1 MTAPRRPARSD
12 KAALSGL
19 ARLGLEEPWQCVLHL
34 PLRYEDESRVTPIGA
49 LVAGQHALTEGLLV
63 HGEVRLRPRRQ
74 WVGRVRDER
83 GDELTARLIHFSQ
96 AQLAALRA
104 GSWLRLYGEVR
115 GGLFG
120 REMVHPR
127 MRISEPGAPT
137 RPGLTAVYPTL
148 AGVAQST
155 IRRAVAAAFAAL
167 DWADTVDPETR
178 ERFGLCGLRESLARL
193 HYATTVPAAEDPAW
207 QRVRFDELLAQR
219 LSLSLARRA
228 RSALSAA
235 PLTSSPGHRV
245 ELLLRTLPFPLTGA
259 QQRAWGQIASDL
271 TRTVPMQRLLQGD
284 VGAGKT
290 IVAAMAC
297 LRAVENGRQAAVM
310 APTELLAE
318 QHLAKFRQWLE
329 PLGVRVAGL
338 SGGLRKAGRES
349 LSAAVA
355 AGEVDVLVGTHAL
368 FQKGVQFPA
377 LALVVVDE
385 QHRFGVA
392 QRLRLAGKG
401 DGVHSLMMSAT
412 PIPRTLAMTYYADL
426 DVSVIDELPPGRR
439 PIATHLIGNPRRDE
453 VIGKL
458 ARACADG
465 HQVYWVCPLVEE
477 SEVLQLRAA
486 SDAFETLRAAHPGLR
501 LGLVHGR
508 MPAAEK
514 ATVMA
519 AFQRQEIDWLV
530 ATTVIEVGV
539 DVPNAT
545 WMVIEHAER
554 LGLAQLHQLRGR
566 VGRGPRPSH
575 CILLFEPGLSP
586 NARTRLE
593 VIRDCAD
600 GFEIARRDLV
610 LRGPGEL
617 LGKSQSGQPLLRFA
631 DPERDVGLL
640 EQASQLAEEWLARD
654 DPAVALHLDR
664 WLGERQGFWRS

>member
-1 MTAPRRPARSD
+1 VTAPRRPARSD

-49 LVAGQHALTEGLLV
+49 LVAGQHALTEGHLV

-368 FQKGVQFPA
+368 FQSFIAEQGEAFPA
-377 LALVVVDE
+377 RNHYLSGGDVGALINVAGVGVLNTSRRTQAAEAFVAYLLSAEAQQYFSDSTYEYPVVAGIGANPALVPLADIE
-385 QHRFGVA
+385 TPDIDLNDLA
-392 QRLRLAGKG
+392 DLAGTLKLLQ
-401 DGVHSLMMSAT
+401 DTGV
-412 PIPRTLAMTYYADL
+412 
-426 DVSVIDELPPGRR
+426 LP
-439 PIATHLIGNPRRDE
+439 
-453 VIGKL
+453 
-458 ARACADG
+458 
-465 HQVYWVCPLVEE
+465 
-477 SEVLQLRAA
+477 
-486 SDAFETLRAAHPGLR
+486 
-501 LGLVHGR
+501 
-508 MPAAEK
+508 
-514 ATVMA
+514 
-519 AFQRQEIDWLV
+519 
-530 ATTVIEVGV
+530 
-539 DVPNAT
+539 
-545 WMVIEHAER
+545 
-554 LGLAQLHQLRGR
+554 
-566 VGRGPRPSH
+566 
-575 CILLFEPGLSP
+575 
-586 NARTRLE
+586 
-593 VIRDCAD
+593 
-600 GFEIARRDLV
+600 
-610 LRGPGEL
+610 
-617 LGKSQSGQPLLRFA
+617 
-631 DPERDVGLL
+631 
-640 EQASQLAEEWLARD
+640 
-654 DPAVALHLDR
+654 
-664 WLGERQGFWRS
+664 